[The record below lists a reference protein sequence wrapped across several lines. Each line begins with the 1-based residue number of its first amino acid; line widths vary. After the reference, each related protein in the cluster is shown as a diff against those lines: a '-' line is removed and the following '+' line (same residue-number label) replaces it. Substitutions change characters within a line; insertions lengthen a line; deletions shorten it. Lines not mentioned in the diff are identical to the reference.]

1 MCCTASESYEVTRQ
15 DSFINKETMFAL
27 RFVMKCNVG
36 MWATWIALIKCSH
49 VVKANVPTKFLK
61 NNLCNLFIQANFFI
75 PPLTLNVSC
84 VLQKRCVPSTKHD
97 EKCSLVKNIDAIIKT
112 FICLLNRQN
121 TCFFYNNSI
130 HQSSSCSGSQP
141 YPSSPSSGSY
151 WHPSGIPTCG
161 TGTNQSV
168 GRPSRAKA
176 ARPASTASCEFVIA
190 KSP

>member
-1 MCCTASESYEVTRQ
+1 MLHCLRKLWSHET
-15 DSFINKETMFAL
+15 SFFHKQRDNVCFGFCNAMQCE
-27 RFVMKCNVG
+27 NVG
-36 MWATWIALIKCSH
+36 HLDCPYQMHPCFQSERTY
-49 VVKANVPTKFLK
+49 ANFKK
-61 NNLCNLFIQANFFI
+61 NNLCNLFIQAIFFI
-75 PPLTLNVSC
+75 PPLKLNVSC

-97 EKCSLVKNIDAIIKT
+97 EECSLVKNIDAIIKT

-121 TCFFYNNSI
+121 TCFFYNNII

>member
-1 MCCTASESYEVTRQ
+1 MWECGPPGLPLSNAPMFSKRTYVRHLKKTYVICLFKQFFHTSSHIECVMCTSKKMCSVNKTLWKG
-15 DSFINKETMFAL
+15 FIGQKYLYN
-27 RFVMKCNVG
+27 
-36 MWATWIALIKCSH
+36 IS
-49 VVKANVPTKFLK
+49 
-61 NNLCNLFIQANFFI
+61 NFY
-75 PPLTLNVSC
+75 L
-84 VLQKRCVPSTKHD
+84 
-97 EKCSLVKNIDAIIKT
+97 
-112 FICLLNRQN
+112 LLNRQN
-121 TCFFYNNSI
+121 TCFFYNNII